1 MIEQHL
7 KTLSNDYNFPYN
19 HLNKILTCDLTPPF
33 TIQYQDKKLKFLGI
47 IDQKISDNKE
57 DLFLKLMQ
65 LNLGL
70 TTVEH
75 LNLGLTSDDKICLNA
90 EFCYEINYKM
100 LKDQIES
107 FANHLDRLSVMVEQ
121 LNKKS

>member
-33 TIQYQDKKLKFLGI
+33 TIQYRDKKLKFLGI

-70 TTVEH
+70 ETVEH
-75 LNLGLTSDDKICLNA
+75 LSLGLTSDDKICLNA

-107 FANHLDRLSVMVEQ
+107 FANHLDRISVMVEQ